1 MITEATCR
9 NSGSGEYPA
18 SHAPEIHVVRRQKN
32 IVTVEMFRGF
42 RRENLKP
49 LALEREFSTVEEAA
63 AFAEFCRRKIVN
75 SRIGGLT
82 VREFR
87 DY

>member
-1 MITEATCR
+1 
-9 NSGSGEYPA
+9 
-18 SHAPEIHVVRRQKN
+18 
-32 IVTVEMFRGF
+32 MFRGF

-49 LALEREFSTVEEAA
+49 LALEREFPTVEEAA
-63 AFAEFCRRKIVN
+63 AFAEFCRQRIVN
-75 SRIGGLT
+75 SVVGGLT

>member
-1 MITEATCR
+1 
-9 NSGSGEYPA
+9 
-18 SHAPEIHVVRRQKN
+18 
-32 IVTVEMFRGF
+32 MFRGF